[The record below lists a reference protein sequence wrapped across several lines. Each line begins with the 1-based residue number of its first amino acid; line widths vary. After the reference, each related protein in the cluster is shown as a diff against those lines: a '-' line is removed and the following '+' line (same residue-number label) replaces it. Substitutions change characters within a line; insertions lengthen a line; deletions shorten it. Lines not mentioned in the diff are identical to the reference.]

1 MRTVDGQR
9 WTVDGNNVRVCRPPS
24 TVHRQPYKLC
34 QTYTA
39 YGDCSPLLL
48 LAACGLL
55 EETEPDKGVLLAEAH
70 NQKLYLSELDGM
82 IPAEATPADSVVIAS
97 AYTERWIR
105 SSLLM
110 QEAEKH
116 IPKDLNIDKLV
127 RDYRS
132 SLIRYSYEQQLV
144 EQELDS
150 LISKRELNEFYEK
163 NQDQY
168 QLESPILRCNFIKVP
183 QSAPQLK
190 KLRTLWQ
197 SDSIP
202 DRDTLLAYCNQHAEE
217 FLLSDSIWY
226 KVEDIAARLPKGT
239 ITADNINKTQE
250 LTLSEND
257 FLYLLRVVE
266 IINRKEIAPLAYIE
280 DQAAKVILHRR
291 KIKLLE
297 EHREELYEQE
307 VAENNVK
314 VYPLK

>member
-1 MRTVDGQR
+1 MPNLHSLWR
-9 WTVDGNNVRVCRPPS
+9 
-24 TVHRQPYKLC
+24 LL
-34 QTYTA
+34 
-39 YGDCSPLLL
+39 PLIF
-48 LAACGLL
+48 LAACSLTQ
-55 EETEPDKGVLLAEAH
+55 EAEQDHRVLLAEAY

-82 IPAEATPADSVVIAS
+82 IPEGASSADSVTIIS
-97 AYTERWIR
+97 AYTERWLR
-105 SSLLM
+105 NSLLM
-110 QEAEKH
+110 QEAERQ

-144 EQELDS
+144 EQKLDS

-202 DRDTLLAYCNQHAEE
+202 DRDTLMAYCNQHAEE
-217 FLLSDSIWY
+217 FFLSDSIWY
-226 KVEDIAARLPKGT
+226 KIEDIAARLPKGK
-239 ITADNINKTQE
+239 ITANNINKTQE

-257 FLYLLRVVE
+257 FLYLLRVKE

-280 DQAAKVILHRR
+280 DQASKVILHRR

-297 EHREELYEQE
+297 EHREELYEKE
-307 VAENNVK
+307 VVQNNVK
-314 VYPLK
+314 VYSFENNE

>member
-1 MRTVDGQR
+1 MPNLHSLWRLLPV
-9 WTVDGNNVRVCRPPS
+9 
-24 TVHRQPYKLC
+24 
-34 QTYTA
+34 
-39 YGDCSPLLL
+39 LLL

-55 EETEPDKGVLLAEAH
+55 EEPAQDKGVLLAETRH
-70 NQKLYLSELDGM
+70 QKLYLSELDGM
-82 IPAEATPADSVVIAS
+82 IPAGATAKDSVTIIS
-97 AYTERWIR
+97 AYTERWLR
-105 SSLLM
+105 TNLLM

-132 SLIRYSYEQQLV
+132 SLIKYSYEQQLV

-168 QLESPILRCNFIKVP
+168 QLESPIIRCNFIKVP

-202 DRDTLLAYCNQHAEE
+202 DQDTLLAYCNQYAQE

-239 ITADNINKTQE
+239 ITADNINNTQE

-257 FLYLLRVVE
+257 FLYLLRVSE

-280 DQAAKVILHRR
+280 DQASKVILHRR

-297 EHREELYEQE
+297 KHREELYEQE
-307 VAENNVK
+307 VAQNNVT

>member
-1 MRTVDGQR
+1 
-9 WTVDGNNVRVCRPPS
+9 
-24 TVHRQPYKLC
+24 
-34 QTYTA
+34 
-39 YGDCSPLLL
+39 

-202 DRDTLLAYCNQHAEE
+202 DRDTLLAYSNQHAEE

-239 ITADNINKTQE
+239 ITADNINNTRE

-266 IINRKEIAPLAYIE
+266 IINRKEIAS
-280 DQAAKVILHRR
+280 
-291 KIKLLE
+291 
-297 EHREELYEQE
+297 
-307 VAENNVK
+307 
-314 VYPLK
+314 